1 MPKGRPREFDFDAA
15 VDAALDV
22 FWERGYEGA
31 TLADLT
37 DAIGIQR
44 GSFYKAFGSKQA
56 LFDQVLLRYGQ
67 TVATYIQDAV
77 AMPTAQEVVTA
88 VWRGAVA
95 ATTGANTPFGC
106 LIVHGALSCSSES
119 EKVRERLTEIRR
131 SDRQR
136 LRDRFAQAVRSG
148 DLPRTVDPGVLASY
162 VVTMQHGIAVQ
173 ARSGASQVELDAM
186 VDLALGF
193 LELGGSVAAGC
204 RST

>member
-1 MPKGRPREFDFDAA
+1 MGAELPKGRPREFDIDDA

-22 FWERGYEGA
+22 FWENGYDGA
-31 TLADLT
+31 TLGDLT

-77 AMPTAQEVVTA
+77 ALTTAQDVVAA
-88 VWRGAVA
+88 VWRGAVE
-95 ATTGANTPFGC
+95 ATTGSDTPFGC
-106 LIVHGALSCSSES
+106 LIVQGALSCSSES
-119 EKVRERLTEIRR
+119 VSIREKLAALRR

-136 LRDRFAQAVRSG
+136 LRDRFAEAVRTA
-148 DLPRTVDPGVLASY
+148 DLSPDIDPGTLASY

-173 ARSGASQVELDAM
+173 ARSGATRSELDAM
-186 VDLALGF
+186 VDLALAG
-193 LELGGSVAAGC
+193 LE
-204 RST
+204 STSSG